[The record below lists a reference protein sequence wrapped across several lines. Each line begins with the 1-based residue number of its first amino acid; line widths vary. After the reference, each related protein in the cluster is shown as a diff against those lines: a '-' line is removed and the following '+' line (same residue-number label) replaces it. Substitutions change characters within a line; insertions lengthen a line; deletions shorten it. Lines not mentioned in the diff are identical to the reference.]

1 LLFGG
6 MATGASR
13 LSPGP
18 HIGNQCERP
27 HASNQRSTDHICDH
41 SISFFKLNF
50 FFSFGFSVLSGS
62 GGVLGGFG
70 LRPSFRASSFA
81 IR

>member
-1 LLFGG
+1 VRGY
-6 MATGASR
+6 
-13 LSPGP
+13 
-18 HIGNQCERP
+18 RP
-27 HASNQRSTDHICDH
+27 TDQTCDH
-41 SISFFKLNF
+41 NASFFKLNH

-70 LRPSFRASSFA
+70 LRPNFRASSFA